1 MKRILLGIIA
11 INLTFIISSASYADD
26 HIASNEESIKA
37 CGVVLK
43 RNSIEGIEN
52 CNKGDI
58 LRVNGR
64 KASAWKHLEFQAMA
78 CLPETIYM
86 PETTGVVD
94 YICEYRGRLLD
105 LVQPD

>member
-1 MKRILLGIIA
+1 MKKVLLITLILFGSNAWADEHEVLGSQ
-11 INLTFIISSASYADD
+11 T
-26 HIASNEESIKA
+26 IKA
-37 CGVVLK
+37 CEVKVTK
-43 RNSIEGIEN
+43 KSFEGIEN

-64 KASAWKHLEFQAMA
+64 KASAWRHLDFQAMA

-94 YICEYRGRLLD
+94 YICEYRGRVLD
-105 LVQPD
+105 LVKQ